1 MGKLLDAESQDYIY
15 AHEKGKSRGIMLEA
29 TQYTETLTNRRRFLY
44 FAGWGLIGI
53 FLITVFGAMTRF
65 FFPRTIFEPPTR
77 YKIGYPFQYTLGVSE
92 RLKKQFRIWIV
103 READRLYVLEAK
115 CTHLGCTPNW
125 LAAEGKFKCPCHG
138 SGFTPEGINIEG
150 PAPRPLE
157 RFKVA
162 LGEDG
167 QIIVD
172 EGVRFRGERGEW
184 EKSGAFLKV

>member
-1 MGKLLDAESQDYIY
+1 
-15 AHEKGKSRGIMLEA
+15 MLEA
-29 TQYTETLTNRRRFLY
+29 TKDRENPVNRRRLLY
-44 FAGWGLIGI
+44 LLGWGFIGA
-53 FLITVFGAMTRF
+53 FLTTVSGATIRF

-77 YKIGYPFQYTLGVSE
+77 YTIGYPFQYTSGVSE
-92 RLKKQFRIWIV
+92 RFKKQFRIWIV
-103 READRLYVLEAK
+103 REVDRLYVIEAK

-138 SGFTPEGINIEG
+138 SGFTPDGLNIEG

-162 LGEDG
+162 LGDEG

-172 EGVRFRGERGEW
+172 AGVRFRGERGEW
-184 EKSGAFLKV
+184 DKTGAFLKV

>member
-1 MGKLLDAESQDYIY
+1 MEMTENIAKTRVDRRKLLC
-15 AHEKGKSRGIMLEA
+15 GL
-29 TQYTETLTNRRRFLY
+29 
-44 FAGWGLIGI
+44 GWGAMGV
-53 FLITVFGAMTRF
+53 FLATVAAATARF

-77 YKIGYPFQYTLGVSE
+77 YKIGYPSQYTTGVSE
-92 RLKKQFRIWIV
+92 RFKRQFRIWIV
-103 READRLYVLEAK
+103 READNLYVIEAK

-125 LAAEGKFKCPCHG
+125 LASEGKFKCPCHG
-138 SGFTPEGINIEG
+138 SGFTPDGVNIEG

-157 RFKVA
+157 RFKVV

-172 EGVRFRGERGEW
+172 EGIRFRGERGEW